1 MMAAVL
7 SYRHAYHAGNHAD
20 VLKHLVLA
28 SCLEYLGRKETPY
41 RYVDTHAGAGGYD
54 LSSGYGA
61 EHEEWRNGTERLR
74 AFVADSRSGQAPPAV
89 RRYLELVDAFRSFEG
104 GDAYPGSPAIAA
116 TFLRQDD
123 RATLFELHPVDHAT
137 LEERFAGDD
146 RIQVRKADGLAGLR
160 SLLPPPSRRALVLID
175 PSYEVKD
182 EYGLVVET
190 VADALRRFATG
201 VYVIWYPILER
212 EEAQSLPDRL
222 FALETLRRC
231 KVELRVK
238 LPREDGRGMCG
249 SGVIILNPPWTLRE
263 VLEESLPYLER
274 ALGDETSRREFIW
287 EEKTG
292 PEDAT
297 QAATPVSKNKP
308 RPQGRIVQ

>member
-1 MMAAVL
+1 MMAVVL

-28 SCLEYLGRKETPY
+28 SCLEYLDRKETPY
-41 RYVDTHAGAGGYD
+41 RYVDTHAGAGAYD

-61 EHEEWRNGTERLR
+61 EREEWRDGTERLR
-74 AFVADSRSGQAPPAV
+74 AFVADSRNGEPPSAV
-89 RRYLELVDAFRSFEG
+89 LRYLDMVDAFRSIEG
-104 GDAYPGSPAIAA
+104 GVSYPGSPAIAA
-116 TFLRQDD
+116 TFLRTAD
-123 RATLFELHPVDHAT
+123 RATLFELHPADHAT
-137 LEERFAGDD
+137 LEARFAGDD
-146 RIQVRKADGLAGLR
+146 RIQVRKADGLTGLR
-160 SLLPPPSRRALVLID
+160 SLLPPPSRRGLVLID

-190 VADALRRFATG
+190 VADALDRFATG

-222 FALETLRRC
+222 FALRPPRRC
-231 KVELRVK
+231 KAELRVK

-263 VLEESLPYLER
+263 ILEESLPYLER
-274 ALGDETSRREFIW
+274 ALGDEAAGRQLIW
-287 EEKTG
+287 EETTMKA
-292 PEDAT
+292 DAT
-297 QAATPVSKNKP
+297 QAAEAVSKSKS
-308 RPQGRIVQ
+308 RSQGRTVQ